1 MDSFMEIFMRTAEKY
16 AEYVEARIKDA
27 AESKTIQPG
36 MEAFIGEE
44 ETRGYALEMRILNQ
58 TAQTLMEYDRY
69 IKIERYSGAGG
80 KD

>member
-1 MDSFMEIFMRTAEKY
+1 
-16 AEYVEARIKDA
+16 
-27 AESKTIQPG
+27 